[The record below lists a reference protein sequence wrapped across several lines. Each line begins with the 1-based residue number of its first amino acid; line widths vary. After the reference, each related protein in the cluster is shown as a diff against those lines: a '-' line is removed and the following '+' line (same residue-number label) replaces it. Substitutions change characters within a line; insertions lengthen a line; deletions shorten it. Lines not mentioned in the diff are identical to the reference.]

1 MLFFRYLILFSIITF
16 TTQLDLTIGSEPKF
30 ERQVIDDKIS
40 IGYGLAIGDV
50 DGDKKP
56 DILIADKSQVAW
68 YRNGDWKRFVMTEN
82 LNPRVGTRFL
92 DNVCIAARDINGDG
106 KVEVAVG
113 ANWSPGET
121 NDASKSGSVHFLIR
135 PEDPTAPWA
144 SVKMSSHEPTVHRM
158 HWMRIGENE
167 LSDHTDSSGDYRLLV
182 LPLHGRGNKGGEG
195 EPVRLLAY
203 VPVLGDKAKEGN
215 WDTEV
220 VDASF
225 HITHNFDL
233 ITFSKKTG
241 EEVIIL
247 GGKEGIKG
255 IRYSGKGTGESPWKS
270 VHMVKNPLSKGVGE
284 VRAYRGNID
293 DGLITAI
300 EPFHGNELVVYTP
313 PASSDGEPTRTVLD
327 DSLNQGHALGLGDVL
342 GTGKLQVVAGWRGP
356 NKDGKVGI
364 RIYEEADKGWKSHT
378 LDDNGIACED
388 LKLSDLNGDGKLDVI
403 AAGRG
408 TKNVVIYWN
417 RGSQESN

>member
-1 MLFFRYLILFSIITF
+1 M
-16 TTQLDLTIGSEPKF
+16 
-30 ERQVIDDKIS
+30 
-40 IGYGLAIGDV
+40 

-56 DILIADKSQVAW
+56 DILLADKSQIVW
-68 YRNGDWKRFVMTEN
+68 YRNGDWKRFVMAEN

-92 DNVCIAARDINGDG
+92 DNVCIASRDIDGDG

-113 ANWSPGET
+113 ANWNPGET
-121 NDASKSGSVHFLIR
+121 TDPNKSGSVHYLIR
-135 PEDPTAPWA
+135 PEDPTGLWG
-144 SVKMSSHEPTVHRM
+144 SIKMSAHEPTVHRM
-158 HWMRIGENE
+158 HWMKVGEKE
-167 LSDHTDSSGDYRLLV
+167 FRLLV
-182 LPLHGRGNKGGEG
+182 LPLHGRGNKGGQG
-195 EPVRLLAY
+195 DPVRVLAY
-203 VPVLGDKAKEGN
+203 VPGEKPEEGN
-215 WDTEV
+215 WGSEL

-233 ITFSKKTG
+233 ITFSKETG

-255 IRYSGKGTGESPWKS
+255 IRYSSKGNGGSPWKPI
-270 VHMVKNPLSKGVGE
+270 HMVKNPLSKGVGE
-284 VRAYRGNID
+284 VRAYRGNAD
-293 DGLITAI
+293 EGLITAI

-313 PASSDGEPTRTVLD
+313 PSSSNEEPTRTVLD
-327 DSLNQGHALGLGDVL
+327 DSLSQGHALGLADVL

-356 NKDGKVGI
+356 DKDGKVGI
-364 RIYEEADKGWKSHT
+364 RIYEQTDDGWKSHT

-388 LKLSDLNGDGKLDVI
+388 LKLSDLDGDGKLDVI
-403 AAGRG
+403 AAGRA